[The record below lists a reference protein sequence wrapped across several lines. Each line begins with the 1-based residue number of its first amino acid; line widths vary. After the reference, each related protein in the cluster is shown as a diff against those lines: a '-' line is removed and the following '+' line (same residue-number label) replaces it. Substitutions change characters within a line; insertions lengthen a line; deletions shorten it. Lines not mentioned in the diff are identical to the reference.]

1 MFLFFTS
8 LLPHG
13 RSLFKSCKYC
23 CTSLLATVFPSSTVP
38 VTACANRHLKFIDS
52 EVSHNPV
59 GTCHTDRL
67 TWVEGGQFC
76 RNLWGFQVPHIF
88 VKCMD
93 LFMYFLARVHSRS
106 NKISLKY
113 CLWGSKE
120 EKNSVYFFK
129 KIGIFRTDTADL
141 LNNSHSYTPAWWL
154 LTYSWCSETEGVKSS
169 WNSELSS

>member
-120 EKNSVYFFK
+120 EKNSVYFLK

-141 LNNSHSYTPAWWL
+141 LNNSHSYTPA
-154 LTYSWCSETEGVKSS
+154 
-169 WNSELSS
+169 